1 MDGADRGGDSVRN
14 FRAPDYQRKTTSLR
28 SHRRRIHLPMNESI
42 LDKVAEYQA
51 ALMENAELAAQENSL
66 KSARSAARSRLNQAK
81 DNLRALEEDM
91 MYLQELQ
98 IINHNVKETV

>member
-1 MDGADRGGDSVRN
+1 
-14 FRAPDYQRKTTSLR
+14 
-28 SHRRRIHLPMNESI
+28 MNESI

-66 KSARSAARSRLNQAK
+66 KSARSAARLRLNIAK
-81 DNLRALEEDM
+81 DSLRALEEDM

-98 IINHNVKETV
+98 IINQNKQQTV

>member
-1 MDGADRGGDSVRN
+1 M
-14 FRAPDYQRKTTSLR
+14 K
-28 SHRRRIHLPMNESI
+28 ESI

-51 ALMENAELAAQENSL
+51 ALMENAQLAAQENSL
-66 KSARSAARSRLNQAK
+66 KSARSAARLRLNIAK

>member
-1 MDGADRGGDSVRN
+1 M
-14 FRAPDYQRKTTSLR
+14 
-28 SHRRRIHLPMNESI
+28 HESI

-51 ALMENAELAAQENSL
+51 ALMENAQLAAQENSL
-66 KSARSAARSRLNQAK
+66 KSARSAARLRLNIAK

>member
-1 MDGADRGGDSVRN
+1 
-14 FRAPDYQRKTTSLR
+14 
-28 SHRRRIHLPMNESI
+28 MNESI

-81 DNLRALEEDM
+81 DDLRALEEDM
-91 MYLQELQ
+91 RYLQELQ
-98 IINHNVKETV
+98 IINQNKQQTV

>member
-1 MDGADRGGDSVRN
+1 
-14 FRAPDYQRKTTSLR
+14 
-28 SHRRRIHLPMNESI
+28 MNESI

>member
-1 MDGADRGGDSVRN
+1 
-14 FRAPDYQRKTTSLR
+14 
-28 SHRRRIHLPMNESI
+28 MNTEYTESI
-42 LDKVAEYQA
+42 NDKVAEYQA
-51 ALMENAELAAQENSL
+51 ALMENAKLAAQENSL

>member
-1 MDGADRGGDSVRN
+1 M
-14 FRAPDYQRKTTSLR
+14 
-28 SHRRRIHLPMNESI
+28 HESI

-51 ALMENAELAAQENSL
+51 ALMENAQLAAQENSL
-66 KSARSAARSRLNQAK
+66 KSARSAARFRLNQAK

-98 IINHNVKETV
+98 IINYNSKKTV

>member
-1 MDGADRGGDSVRN
+1 M
-14 FRAPDYQRKTTSLR
+14 
-28 SHRRRIHLPMNESI
+28 HESI

-51 ALMENAELAAQENSL
+51 ALMENAQLAAQENSL
-66 KSARSAARSRLNQAK
+66 KSARSAARLRLNQAK

-98 IINHNVKETV
+98 IINHNSKETV